1 MAKTQVKDL
10 TQLNGNII
18 DTIAKKIAHEAP
30 QLADLPPDQLRRI
43 AKAVVFDELKD
54 SLRVQ
59 VEAARID
66 YEDEKE
72 TFLKTSHSIH
82 TARAYRQ
89 ALERLEIWCTAN
101 GKMPV
106 TLTPKDA
113 DDFIYAISAEGRSAA
128 SVRLDI
134 SASSAFFTWLER
146 RHNSIRNPF
155 RGTRA
160 RPKRTS
166 KKTLQ
171 IPDEKDMAAIIEYF
185 KGSTRAAVIIMAGAG
200 LRVGA
205 LPSLTIR
212 EGKYTCETKS
222 KTQKGTLPMEAHRVL
237 KPLGSKPFADRT
249 AAGIA
254 ESFAYGIRVL
264 YKTKTIQA
272 RYSCHDLRHYFA
284 VKEYSKDKDIY
295 TLSKKLGHS
304 NINITQMYLRSL
316 DILDN

>member
-1 MAKTQVKDL
+1 MIKTHSDDL
-10 TQLNGNII
+10 TPLNGNII
-18 DTIAKKIAHEAP
+18 DTIARKIAHEAP

-66 YEDEKE
+66 YKLEKE
-72 TFLKTSHSIH
+72 KFLKTTHSIH

-89 ALERLEIWCTAN
+89 ALERLEIWCRAN
-101 GKMPV
+101 DKNLV
-106 TLTPKDA
+106 TLIPKDA
-113 DDFIYAISAEGRSAA
+113 DDFIYAISAEGRSVA

-146 RHNSIRNPF
+146 RHKSIRNPF

-160 RPKRTS
+160 RPKRTA

-171 IPDEKDMAAIIEYF
+171 IPDKKDMSAIIDYF
-185 KGSTRAAVIIMAGAG
+185 KGSTRAAVITMAGAG

-212 EGKYTCETKS
+212 EGKYTCITKG
-222 KTQKGTLPMEAHRVL
+222 KDQKGILSPTILKAL
-237 KPLGSKPFADRT
+237 KPLGAKPFIDRT
-249 AAGIA
+249 AGGIA
-254 ESFAYGIRVL
+254 ESVKYGMTTLFETGFIRA
-264 YKTKTIQA
+264 K
-272 RYSCHDLRHYFA
+272 YSCHDLRHYYA
-284 VKEYSKDKDIY
+284 IHEYRSDKDIY
-295 TLSKKLGHS
+295 ALSKKLGHS
-304 NINITQMYLRSL
+304 NINITQMYLKGL
-316 DILDN
+316 DILED